1 MIWLKHMATTPRGNR
16 CRYLTSWGLWT
27 QNNGTNVKLGT
38 REGKCSQPLKQVF
51 RQYKITLRNIAECF
65 YSIRVLFT
73 LYLVQLDNNELYL
86 RSSENK
92 AWKKIQTC
100 TGFEPMT
107 STIPVQRFTN
117 WANKPTGNTT

>member
-1 MIWLKHMATTPRGNR
+1 MNLPEDEFSDMDELLAYKKEFHFHD
-16 CRYLTSWGLWT
+16 LTQTHGDDASRESLS
-27 QNNGTNVKLGT
+27 VLGELRAVNSEQWYKCT

-51 RQYKITLRNIAECF
+51 RQYKINLRNIAEYF

-92 AWKKIQTC
+92 A
-100 TGFEPMT
+100 
-107 STIPVQRFTN
+107 
-117 WANKPTGNTT
+117 

>member
-1 MIWLKHMATTPRGNR
+1 MIWLKHMATTLRGNR
-16 CRYLTSWGLWT
+16 CRYLASWGLWT
-27 QNNGTNVKLGT
+27 QNNGTNVKFGT

-51 RQYKITLRNIAECF
+51 RQYKINLRNIAEYF

-92 AWKKIQTC
+92 AWKKLRP
-100 TGFEPMT
+100 EK
-107 STIPVQRFTN
+107 N
-117 WANKPTGNTT
+117 